1 MQQHNQPAFFCPRTG
16 VQEVIVDQRVD
27 SVPLKK
33 VVKVKFRR
41 LLWIRE
47 LTAFHSK
54 RLLR

>member
-1 MQQHNQPAFFCPRTG
+1 M
-16 VQEVIVDQRVD
+16 DQRVD
-27 SVPLKK
+27 SVPFEK